1 MPIQVAFLRAMNT
14 GGRRVKNDELCA
26 CFEAMGFGGVS
37 AFLASGNVLFESGP
51 EPEAEIEA
59 RIEQGLLGCL
69 AYEVPTFVR
78 RGAEVAALASRQPF
92 PSISVA
98 ASAGNVQVALLAA
111 RPTVA
116 ARESALALAPRDD
129 LLFLDGRDLF
139 WLPKTTISDSKLN
152 VNHLEKL
159 LGPLTI
165 RTQRTMTRLT
175 ARLGGR

>member
-1 MPIQVAFLRAMNT
+1 M
-14 GGRRVKNDELCA
+14 
-26 CFEAMGFGGVS
+26 
-37 AFLASGNVLFESGP
+37 
-51 EPEAEIEA
+51 
-59 RIEQGLLGCL
+59 
-69 AYEVPTFVR
+69 
-78 RGAEVAALASRQPF
+78 
-92 PSISVA
+92 
-98 ASAGNVQVALLAA
+98 QVALLAA